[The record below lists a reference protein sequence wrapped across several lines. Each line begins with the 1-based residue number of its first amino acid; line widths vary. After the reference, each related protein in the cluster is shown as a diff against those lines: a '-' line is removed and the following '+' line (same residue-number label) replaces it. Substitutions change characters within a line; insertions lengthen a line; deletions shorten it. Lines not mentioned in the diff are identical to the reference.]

1 MLSRIAESLYWIGR
15 YLERA
20 DNTARILEVEVQT
33 NLENPPEGNK
43 KMDERSANGSSS
55 SSASPTST
63 VVEADYLAMHSLSL
77 GHPTSILSSVI
88 SARENA
94 RGARE
99 VISSEL
105 WECLN
110 VTQNQMMLTSVE
122 GGSLSLHQFF
132 QFTQLAKER
141 VALAYGI
148 VDSTMIRDDAWYFF
162 TIGVFI
168 ERIDMTVR
176 LIGTRDLESED
187 VFRWITMLKSCS
199 AYQAFIRIYGGI
211 GMDRRSV
218 LEFLVL
224 DRGFPRS
231 IYFSLCSVG
240 AALEAISDGNS
251 SMLRKDI
258 PFRLLGRLKG
268 AVEYLDGDDLA
279 LHIGAH
285 LAKIQRETGELS
297 IAISNRFF
305 YQDEQ
310 QQWRS
315 GRN

>member
-33 NLENPPEGNK
+33 NLENPPKGFKGTTRWSRNGNTDRPLSVK
-43 KMDERSANGSSS
+43 SAI
-55 SSASPTST
+55 
-63 VVEADYLAMHSLSL
+63 VEAEYLADLSLSL
-77 GHPTSILSSVI
+77 GHPTSILSSIVA
-88 SARENA
+88 ARENA

-110 VTQNQMMLTSVE
+110 VTQNQMMLSRFE
-122 GGSLSLHQFF
+122 GDALSLHQFF
-132 QFTQLAKER
+132 QFTQFAKER

-148 VDSTMIRDDAWYFF
+148 VESTMTRDDAWHFF
-162 TIGVFI
+162 SIGVLI

-187 VFRWITMLKSCS
+187 IFGWITTLKSCS
-199 AYQAFIRIYGGI
+199 AYQAFIRAYGGV

-231 IYFSLCSVG
+231 IYFALNGVGTALESLIDG
-240 AALEAISDGNS
+240 NQAALRRDMA
-251 SMLRKDI
+251 
-258 PFRLLGRLKG
+258 FRLLGKLKG
-268 AVEYLDGDDLA
+268 DVEYLESEDLA
-279 LHIGAH
+279 TELGVH
-285 LAKIQRETGELS
+285 LNRIQVGTGELS
-297 IAISNRFF
+297 NAISSRFF
-305 YQDEQ
+305 HQDEL
-310 QQWRS
+310 QQWRIE
-315 GRN
+315 RN